1 MVCDLHPDYIKLD
14 KSLIEKVEQP
24 MYAATI
30 RKLVELAGQFGV
42 GVIAEGVEKPETME
56 NLWLLG
62 VTRMQG
68 YFFGRPLPRIT
79 RQTTDIQPPPTNLP
93 DASLTDAN
101 VASTETYQMLDQD
114 LINLSRSLAAAGEP
128 ARQTISSP

>member
-14 KSLIEKVEQP
+14 KTLIENVEQP

-42 GVIAEGVEKPETME
+42 SVIAEGVEKPETME
-56 NLWLLG
+56 KLWLLG
-62 VTRMQG
+62 VQRMHG
-68 YFFGRPLPRIT
+68 YFFGRPSPRIT